1 MATVDLLTQPLIGP
15 LLRWRHARTALQL
28 LLLAVAVVVVAHG
41 FLGPDFAAG
50 NLATVLTWVHYR
62 GLLVVLLL
70 AVGNVFCAGCPM
82 VLVRDWG
89 RRLHLPTRK
98 WPSWLRGK
106 WLALALFVAVL
117 FSYEAFD
124 LWALPRATA
133 WLVLGYFALA
143 LLVDLV
149 FSGASFCKHV
159 CPVGQFNFLGSTLS
173 PLEVRIRQQST
184 CDTCVTEDC
193 IAGRTGQRG
202 CELGLFQPAKVG
214 NLDCTFCLD
223 CVQACPHDNVAVASR
238 LPGLELADARRRSS
252 IGTLAQRTDFAALV
266 AVFVFGALLNAL
278 AMTGPGQRIEAG
290 LAALLGS
297 PSDVLVLAVLFLLGL
312 VVVPAAL
319 LGLTAAA
326 ARRMSGAGGPGAS
339 DSRAFVFGLV
349 PFGVG
354 MWLAHYG
361 FHLLTGLLVVVP
373 VTQSAVDDLLGGAW
387 LGTPLWSW
395 VGLRPGA
402 VLPLQLGC
410 LALGSLGSAGLMSLI
425 AERSGDGPGRSA
437 VPWIVLVFLL
447 AAVGA
452 WVLLQ
457 PMEMRGTRFGA

>member
-184 CDTCVTEDC
+184 CDTCGT
-193 IAGRTGQRG
+193 GGLGQRHG
-202 CELGLFQPAKVG
+202 VVARAG
-214 NLDCTFCLD
+214 
-223 CVQACPHDNVAVASR
+223 VQHHAFIH
-238 LPGLELADARRRSS
+238 PGLEALDRTADA
-252 IGTLAQRTDFAALV
+252 GGLV
-266 AVFVFGALLNAL
+266 AHDHHQRNA
-278 AMTGPGQRIEAG
+278 
-290 LAALLGS
+290 
-297 PSDVLVLAVLFLLGL
+297 V
-312 VVVPAAL
+312 
-319 LGLTAAA
+319 
-326 ARRMSGAGGPGAS
+326 
-339 DSRAFVFGLV
+339 
-349 PFGVG
+349 
-354 MWLAHYG
+354 
-361 FHLLTGLLVVVP
+361 
-373 VTQSAVDDLLGGAW
+373 
-387 LGTPLWSW
+387 
-395 VGLRPGA
+395 
-402 VLPLQLGC
+402 
-410 LALGSLGSAGLMSLI
+410 
-425 AERSGDGPGRSA
+425 
-437 VPWIVLVFLL
+437 
-447 AAVGA
+447 
-452 WVLLQ
+452 
-457 PMEMRGTRFGA
+457 RG